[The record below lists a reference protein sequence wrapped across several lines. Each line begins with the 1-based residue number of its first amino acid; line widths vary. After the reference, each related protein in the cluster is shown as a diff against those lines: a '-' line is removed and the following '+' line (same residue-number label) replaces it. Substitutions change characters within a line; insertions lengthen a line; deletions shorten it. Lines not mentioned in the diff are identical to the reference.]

1 MDRKVARLRELTG
14 RKVLLWLVGFFVLV
28 FAVNG
33 VMVHA
38 AISTFGGVDTPSSYK
53 AGQMFEGEVANA
65 ERQDA
70 LRWRVD
76 GKLKRDGAGEAVL
89 DIGVRDAQGK
99 PVTGLS
105 ADARL
110 AHPADERLDHV
121 IPVARIGAGTFH
133 GESRAK
139 PGQWELIVDLYRG
152 ADRVFRS
159 KSRVTLR

>member
-1 MDRKVARLRELTG
+1 MASRPRELTG
-14 RKVLLWLVGFFVLV
+14 RKVLLLLVVFFVLV
-28 FAVNG
+28 FAVNA

-53 AGQMFEGEVANA
+53 AGQMFEGEVAKA
-65 ERQDA
+65 EHQDA
-70 LRWRVD
+70 LHWRVD
-76 GKLKRDGAGEAVL
+76 GRLKRDGEGEAVL
-89 DIGVRDAQGK
+89 DISVRDAQGR

-121 IPVARIGAGTFH
+121 IPVARIGAGQFH

-139 PGQWELIVDLYRG
+139 PGQWDLVVDLYRG
-152 ADRVFRS
+152 GDRVFRS
-159 KSRVTLR
+159 TGRVTLR